1 MTIFHFVLTLTF
13 CQFESNQ
20 IIINNSRTGVTVI
33 TSKPFR
39 IHNYCQLLVTTKP
52 DNDVIE
58 TNGTKIEAILARQVW
73 PNFSSSKISSSI
85 KSIFLLCLYT

>member
-73 PNFSSSKISSSI
+73 PNL
-85 KSIFLLCLYT
+85 IFFI